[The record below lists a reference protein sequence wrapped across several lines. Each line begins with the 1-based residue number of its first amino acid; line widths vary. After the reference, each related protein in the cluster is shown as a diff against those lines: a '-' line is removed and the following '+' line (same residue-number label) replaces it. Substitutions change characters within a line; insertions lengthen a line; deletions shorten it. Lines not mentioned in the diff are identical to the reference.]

1 MSRTRARPLH
11 RLSRVRSALLIAF
24 AFLAGCS
31 SSSEREPSVF
41 AVRLSVPS
49 FTVAPGDEV
58 SPCYYTSVPEE
69 AASAVVRIESAM
81 TPGSHHLV
89 LFRTDEALAPDG
101 TFGDCDALLAF
112 SSPQDM
118 PQWIYAAQEDVQTFE
133 TPDGVGIPLP
143 PGSHVAFSL
152 HYVNASTEPLDVD
165 LHLELFYAKDSVTSA
180 GSFVSY
186 APDISV
192 LPQAEG
198 FVSGHCELP
207 HDANVFMLTTHSHQF
222 TTSARIDRWA
232 GGVNLERLLLT
243 EDWEH
248 PTVETYSGGDY
259 VTLGAD
265 EELAY
270 TCRFQNTLDETLID
284 GESAVNEEMCMAI
297 GWYFPANGANTYCA
311 GNVSATF

>member
-1 MSRTRARPLH
+1 ML
-11 RLSRVRSALLIAF
+11 V
-24 AFLAGCS
+24 LAGCS
-31 SSSEREPSVF
+31 SESSREPSVF
-41 AVRLSVPS
+41 AVRLSVPA
-49 FTVAPGDEV
+49 FTVPAGAEV
-58 SPCYYTSVPEE
+58 SPCFYTSVPEE
-69 AASAVVRIESAM
+69 AASEIVRIESSM

-101 TFGDCDALLAF
+101 TFGDCGSLLSFA
-112 SSPQDM
+112 SPQEM
-118 PQWIYAAQEDVQTFE
+118 PTWIYAAQEEEQTFE
-133 TPDGVGIPLP
+133 TPDGVGISLP
-143 PGSHVAFSL
+143 PGSHVVFSL
-152 HYVNASTEPLDVD
+152 HYVNASTDPLDVSID
-165 LHLELFYAKDSVTSA
+165 LSLVYSKQNVTAA

-192 LPQAEG
+192 LPQSPG
-198 FVSGHCELP
+198 SVSGHCKLP
-207 HDANVFMLTTHSHQF
+207 HGAKIFLLTTHSHQF

-248 PTVETYSGGDY
+248 PAVETWESPDY

-270 TCRFQNTLDETLID
+270 ACTFQNTLDETLVD

-297 GWYFPANGANTYCA
+297 GWYFPADGANTYCA
-311 GNVSATF
+311 GNASATF

>member
-1 MSRTRARPLH
+1 MHPSL
-11 RLSRVRSALLIAF
+11 RVRSLVLIAV
-24 AFLAGCS
+24 AVVAGCQPDS
-31 SSSEREPSVF
+31 GAHEPSVF
-41 AVRLSVPS
+41 AVRLQVPP
-49 FTVAPGDEV
+49 FQVAPGAEV
-58 SPCYYTSVPEE
+58 SPCYYTSIPEE
-69 AASAVVRIESAM
+69 AASAVVRIESSM

-101 TFGDCDALLAF
+101 TFGDCGALLSF
-112 SSPQDM
+112 SSPEDM

-152 HYVNASTEPLDVD
+152 HYVNASTEPLDVE
-165 LHLELFYAKDSVTSA
+165 LGLELFYAREAVSSA
-180 GSFVSY
+180 ASFVSY

-198 FVSGHCELP
+198 MVSGHCKLP
-207 HDANVFMLTTHSHQF
+207 QGARIFLLTTHSHQF

-248 PTVETYSGGDY
+248 PTVETYAPEY
-259 VTLGAD
+259 LTLGDD

-270 TCRFQNTLDETLID
+270 TCRFLNTLGETLVD

-311 GNVSATF
+311 GNASATF